1 MDNLSYKA
9 ANTKLNKQKKE
20 LGLEF
25 LYETS
30 DVVYFCLEN
39 EHMTYY
45 LSENFVTGKIVVS
58 DEYNNVYPGD
68 RMLNLLKLK
77 I

>member
-1 MDNLSYKA
+1 MADLSYKA
-9 ANTKLNKQKKE
+9 ANTKLNKQKRE

-25 LYETS
+25 LYENN
-30 DVVYFCLEN
+30 DAVYFCLESDDI
-39 EHMTYY
+39 TYY
-45 LSENFVTGKIVVS
+45 LSEDFVTGSIVVS
-58 DEYNNVYPGD
+58 DENNNIYPGD

>member
-1 MDNLSYKA
+1 MADLSYKA

-20 LGLEF
+20 LDLEF
-25 LYETS
+25 LYETG
-30 DVVYFCLEN
+30 DAVYFCLES
-39 EHMTYY
+39 EYITYY
-45 LSENFVTGKIVVS
+45 LIEDFVTGSIVVL
-58 DEYNNVYPGD
+58 DEYNNIYPGN

>member
-1 MDNLSYKA
+1 MADLSYKA

-25 LYETS
+25 LYETG
-30 DVVYFCLEN
+30 DAVYFCLEN
-39 EHMTYY
+39 DGITYY
-45 LSENFVTGKIVVS
+45 LIEDFVTGSIVVS
-58 DEYNNVYPGD
+58 DEYNNIYPGD

>member
-25 LYETS
+25 LYETG
-30 DVVYFCLEN
+30 DAVYFCLEN

-45 LSENFVTGKIVVS
+45 LIEDFITGTIVVS
-58 DEYNNVYPGD
+58 DEENNIYPGD

>member
-1 MDNLSYKA
+1 MADLSYKA

-30 DVVYFCLEN
+30 GAVYFCLEN
-39 EHMTYY
+39 DGTTYY
-45 LSENFVTGKIVVS
+45 LSENFVTGSIVVS
-58 DEYNNVYPGD
+58 DEDNNVYPGN
-68 RMLNLLKLK
+68 RMLNLFKLK